1 MDRPRRVMGA
11 LNVGTALL
19 LLGCIWKALP
29 VRWAPVD
36 VLGTLLALLF
46 LASGV
51 MLWRGQKGSRKVGIW
66 SAGVILVSGA
76 ILGTALMVTAGTLAG
91 LYGPVGGGGALILG
105 AAFFMM
111 VPYFIVFPASQLYF
125 LLDGPARLGS
135 TDSTGPSTT
144 VQDESEE

>member
-1 MDRPRRVMGA
+1 MGA

-36 VLGTLLALLF
+36 ILGTLLALLF

-51 MLWRGQKGSRKVGIW
+51 MLWRGQKGSRKVGLW
-66 SAGVILVSGA
+66 SAGIILLSGA
-76 ILGTALMVTAGTLAG
+76 VLGTALMVTAGTLAG

-105 AAFFMM
+105 AALFMM
-111 VPYFIVFPASQLYF
+111 VPYFVVFPASQLYF
-125 LLDGPARLGS
+125 LLDGPERLGS
-135 TDSTGPSTT
+135 AAMGSGAASSAAAASG
-144 VQDESEE
+144 SEE

>member
-1 MDRPRRVMGA
+1 MGA

-51 MLWRGQKGSRKVGIW
+51 MLWRGQKGSRKVGLW
-66 SAGVILVSGA
+66 SAGIILLSGA
-76 ILGTALMVTAGTLAG
+76 VLGTALMVTAGTLAG
-91 LYGPVGGGGALILG
+91 LYGPVGGGGSLILG

-135 TDSTGPSTT
+135 TETSASASAP
-144 VQDESEE
+144 DESEE

>member
-1 MDRPRRVMGA
+1 MGA

-51 MLWRGQKGSRKVGIW
+51 MLWRGQKGSRKLGLW
-66 SAGVILVSGA
+66 SAGIILLSGA

-91 LYGPVGGGGALILG
+91 LYGPVGGGGAIIL
-105 AAFFMM
+105 AAACFMM

-125 LLDGPARLGS
+125 LLDGPARLSPAGHDAAA
-135 TDSTGPSTT
+135 TP
-144 VQDESEE
+144 DESEE